1 MSRQSHYSCLSVAA
15 WLGIGEKNVIAVAT
29 HDDNSIDMAALEAAA
44 HEQIDRG
51 HKIAAIIATLG
62 TTDAFGLDD
71 LEAIASLRD
80 RLVAEHSLDY
90 RPHIHAD
97 AVIGWAWS
105 VFNDYDFL
113 ANELGFRG
121 RTVRSLAAATHRV
134 RHLHLADSI
143 GIDFHKTG
151 YCPYISSLVL
161 FKEANDLHRIAR
173 PRETMPYLY
182 QSGQHH
188 PGMVTLE
195 TSRSGMGPMAALASL
210 LLLGKEGYRTLL
222 GHAVEMAEVLRELVE
237 SHPNVTVLNGDNV
250 GPVTLFRAYPDG
262 IDTFTVKDHEQHEA
276 AYRDR
281 LFAHNGYNRRIFH
294 CVHTEAVA
302 GRGVAISLT
311 DCYRQTDYGEPIVA
325 LKSYVLSP
333 FSDKSQM
340 KTVLDEVLKAREMMA
355 RPS

>member
-1 MSRQSHYSCLSVAA
+1 
-15 WLGIGEKNVIAVAT
+15 
-29 HDDNSIDMAALEAAA
+29 LEAAA

-90 RPHIHAD
+90 RPHLRGD

-161 FKEANDLHRIAR
+161 FKEANDWHRIAR

-195 TSRSGMGPMAALASL
+195 R
-210 LLLGKEGYRTLL
+210 
-222 GHAVEMAEVLRELVE
+222 
-237 SHPNVTVLNGDNV
+237 
-250 GPVTLFRAYPDG
+250 
-262 IDTFTVKDHEQHEA
+262 
-276 AYRDR
+276 
-281 LFAHNGYNRRIFH
+281 
-294 CVHTEAVA
+294 
-302 GRGVAISLT
+302 
-311 DCYRQTDYGEPIVA
+311 
-325 LKSYVLSP
+325 
-333 FSDKSQM
+333 
-340 KTVLDEVLKAREMMA
+340 
-355 RPS
+355 